1 MYKKTITYTDYND
14 VEQTEDFYFN
24 LSKAEL
30 MKIQLQNNG
39 ALQAKLERLINTRET
54 SEIAQIFQDIIDMS
68 YGVKS
73 DDGKRFMK
81 NQEILDAFK
90 QSEAYS
96 ELYVELTTNTDAAV
110 EFITGIIPAKIAEQ
124 LDKNEIDKIKA
135 KAIEQK

>member
-39 ALQAKLERLINTRET
+39 TLQAKLERLMNTRET

-68 YGVKS
+68 YGIKS
-73 DDGKRFMK
+73 DDGKRFIK
-81 NQEILDAFK
+81 NQEVLDAFK

-124 LDKNEIDKIKA
+124 LDKDEIEKIKSQVVA
-135 KAIEQK
+135 K

>member
-30 MKIQLQNNG
+30 MKIQIQNNG
-39 ALQAKLERLINTRET
+39 TLQAKLERLMNTRET

-68 YGVKS
+68 YGIKS
-73 DDGKRFMK
+73 DDGKRFIK
-81 NQEILDAFK
+81 NQEVLDAFK

-124 LDKNEIDKIKA
+124 LDKDEIEKIKSQVVA
-135 KAIEQK
+135 K